1 MDEKFML
8 NVFSKYASVRNIKI
22 IRDKITGTHQGYGFV
37 DFDSSEIAAHVLDSC
52 NGNLIP
58 NSNKIFKLNWAT
70 FSEGKMNAVLGNFS
84 NAVEHTIY
92 VCDLDLN
99 VSEQML
105 REVFQKLYPSVT
117 AAKLIVDPITK
128 HSKGY
133 GFVKFS
139 DLGESQKAIQ
149 EMNGKYILNKAIKT
163 NHAVW
168 KKYNPETKLNSTNS
182 KPYYPKYK
190 TNYKQGYNSQ
200 YTAPEERNNYSCQEE
215 RNNYS
220 QEERNSYNQEER
232 NINYSSYE
240 EKVEPPKQITQ
251 NINIYLQ
258 SLYQQHYL
266 NNVYL
271 NQYIGG
277 NSYNFPEGEGG
288 EETLDNMFKND
299 KISYNDENYNENYTQ
314 QFESQL

>member
-8 NVFSKYASVRNIKI
+8 NVFSKYANVRNIKI

-117 AAKLIVDPITK
+117 ASKLIVDPITK
-128 HSKGY
+128 QSKGY

-139 DLGESQKAIQ
+139 DLGESQKSIQ

-163 NHAVW
+163 NQAVW
-168 KKYNPETKLNSTNS
+168 KKYNPETKLNTNNS

-190 TNYKQGYNSQ
+190 SNYKQGYNSQ
-200 YTAPEERNNYSCQEE
+200 YTNSSEE

-220 QEERNSYNQEER
+220 QEEQYKYRQEEKT
-232 NINYSSYE
+232 NYSYE
-240 EKVEPPKQITQ
+240 EKIEPPKQITQ

-277 NSYNFPEGEGG
+277 NSYNFPEGS
-288 EETLDNMFKND
+288 EETLDENNMFQD
-299 KISYNDENYNENYTQ
+299 KIPYNDQNYNENYTQ
-314 QFESQL
+314 FESPVNSDGK